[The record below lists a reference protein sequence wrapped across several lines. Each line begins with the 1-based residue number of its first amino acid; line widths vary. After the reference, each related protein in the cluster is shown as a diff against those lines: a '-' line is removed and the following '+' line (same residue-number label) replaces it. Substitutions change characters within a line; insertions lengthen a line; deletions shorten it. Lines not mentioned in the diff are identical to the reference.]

1 MTIAPPART
10 SSRLGGWWRIWIVL
24 SALWIAPI
32 GIWAL
37 AEAQRQA
44 GSSQRAADLRITC
57 LAEHERYPALGN
69 KFDCFNQEAEMLKGA
84 SYDPSMWVFVGFA
97 IVPPAAL
104 LVIGAALG
112 WVIAGFRQD
121 RVA

>member
-1 MTIAPPART
+1 MSAAT
-10 SSRLGGWWRIWIVL
+10 SRATPRLGGWWRIRIVL

-44 GSSQRAADLRITC
+44 GLGQRAADLRIRC

-69 KFDCFNQEAEMLKGA
+69 RFDCFNQEAEMLQGA

-97 IVPPAAL
+97 IVPPAVL
-104 LVIGAALG
+104 LVLGATIG
-112 WVIAGFRQD
+112 WVAAGFRQD
-121 RVA
+121 RAA